1 MAAALTKLKGFI
13 QTYTSLI
20 FANISE
26 VELDELKSFITQ
38 AISTIRWEIEDD
50 VSLMKDQSAKTI
62 YILALQFQL
71 TYLADGINGFQH
83 DNSNLLIASG
93 LFDWLSFSI
102 YELLEHV
109 REYFGDYFDFDAE
122 LPLHFFERYGSANPL
137 LGNVFNERLT
147 SNNVDPE
154 LSALILG
161 FSHATNKTERF
172 RIRTWRQWDYLV
184 KTVRIISEFLENPP
198 KEDIDLELLKLLIG
212 KEFNSIQVYAYFLK
226 YIEKITLSEA
236 EFHEQQQ
243 DLIYL
248 LKIFQQVRV
257 DAQHL
262 YDPKVQSLKLSVIE
276 SLEAELAY
284 LEQKEKLYTQNF
296 KITTPNE
303 PSKFYFVVAVTLA
316 ELMFFFGILL
326 EVAFIQTKFKSYL
339 YEFVNN
345 HIKTE
350 RAENISKKSQRNHF
364 SNKPF
369 PDRIVQSI
377 RSWLQ
382 KMINHIDQHY
392 KV

>member
-13 QTYTSLI
+13 QTYSGLI
-20 FANISE
+20 FTNISE
-26 VELDELKSFITQ
+26 IELDELKIFITQ
-38 AISTIRWEIEDD
+38 AISTIRWEIEDEI
-50 VSLMKDQSAKTI
+50 SQMKDHSAKSI

-71 TYLADGINGFQH
+71 TYLADGITGFQH
-83 DNSNLLIASG
+83 DDNNLLIASG
-93 LFDWLSFSI
+93 LFDWLSVSI
-102 YELLEHV
+102 YELLEHI
-109 REYFGDYFDFDAE
+109 REYFSDYFDFDAE
-122 LPLHFFERYGSANPL
+122 LPIHFFERYQSSIPL
-137 LGNVFNERLT
+137 FGDAFSERLT
-147 SNNVDPE
+147 SLNVDPK

-161 FSHATNKTERF
+161 FSQATNKTEQF
-172 RIRTWRQWDYLV
+172 KIRTWRQWDYLA
-184 KTVRIISEFLENPP
+184 KTVRVISQFLENPP
-198 KEDIDLELLKLLIG
+198 KEDIDLELLKLMIC
-212 KEFNSIQVYAYFLK
+212 KEFNSVQVYAYFLK
-226 YIEKITLSEA
+226 YIERITLSDA

-296 KITTPNE
+296 KITSPNE

-316 ELMFFFGILL
+316 ELMFFFRILL

-392 KV
+392 KL

>member
-1 MAAALTKLKGFI
+1 M
-13 QTYTSLI
+13 S
-20 FANISE
+20 
-26 VELDELKSFITQ
+26 D
-38 AISTIRWEIEDD
+38 
-50 VSLMKDQSAKTI
+50 
-62 YILALQFQL
+62 
-71 TYLADGINGFQH
+71 
-83 DNSNLLIASG
+83 
-93 LFDWLSFSI
+93 
-102 YELLEHV
+102 
-109 REYFGDYFDFDAE
+109 
-122 LPLHFFERYGSANPL
+122 
-137 LGNVFNERLT
+137 
-147 SNNVDPE
+147 
-154 LSALILG
+154 
-161 FSHATNKTERF
+161 
-172 RIRTWRQWDYLV
+172 
-184 KTVRIISEFLENPP
+184 
-198 KEDIDLELLKLLIG
+198 
-212 KEFNSIQVYAYFLK
+212 
-226 YIEKITLSEA
+226 A

-296 KITTPNE
+296 KITSPNE

-316 ELMFFFGILL
+316 ELMFFFRILL

-392 KV
+392 KL